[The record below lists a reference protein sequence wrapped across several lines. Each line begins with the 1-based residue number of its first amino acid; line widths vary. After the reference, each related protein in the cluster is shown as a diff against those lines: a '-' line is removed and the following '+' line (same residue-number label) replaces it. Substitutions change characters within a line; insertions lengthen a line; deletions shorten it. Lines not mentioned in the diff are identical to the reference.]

1 MREIGERVIYGS
13 NGVMEIVDI
22 REETVGD
29 ITRKYYVLRDLNST
43 QVSHIFVPTDNEK
56 LVSTMRPLL
65 TKEEAMDMIKRI
77 KTIPEAEWKNDNRIR
92 SEKFRK
98 VIESG
103 DRDSVIAVIKAVYE
117 NGIKRQEE
125 GKKNYLADEN
135 IMRKAEKVIYSE
147 LSIVLGIPEN
157 EVADFIVKNC

>member
-1 MREIGERVIYGS
+1 MRETGERVIYGS

-56 LVSTMRPLL
+56 LVSAMRPLL